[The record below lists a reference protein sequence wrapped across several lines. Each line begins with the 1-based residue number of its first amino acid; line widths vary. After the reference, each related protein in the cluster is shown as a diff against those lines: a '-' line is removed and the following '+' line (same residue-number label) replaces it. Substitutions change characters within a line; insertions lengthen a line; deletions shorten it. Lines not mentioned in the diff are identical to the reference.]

1 MTVTRE
7 AVVAFLDGLSTLE
20 LAELI
25 AALQERLGVRLEEA
39 AVRVVMGAAPVQVV
53 MGAEPEST
61 EFDVVLEDFG
71 GDKVAVIRALRELS
85 PIGLREAKALVESA
99 PVKVREFLP
108 REEAKA
114 IAERLRAAGARVSV
128 R

>member
-39 AVRVVMGAAPVQVV
+39 AVRVGMGAAPVQVV

-71 GDKVAVIRALRELS
+71 G
-85 PIGLREAKALVESA
+85 VESA